1 MRHHHRHQHE
11 HRPDHEFPGF
21 MARLAY
27 RFARGRHGGHHGRRG
42 HGRFAGGFA
51 DDLEGDGQ
59 GFRSGRKLSSED
71 LQLVILALIAEK
83 PRHGYEIIKA
93 LDDLSHGFYVPSPGV
108 VYPSLTYLE
117 EVGHAAVD
125 VEGARKLYRPTPE
138 GLSHLKDHRDSA
150 DATISQIERVGL
162 KMERLREAM
171 AEDDVGKDA
180 RTGGRRGGRRGRWG
194 RDPDSAVGRARA
206 ALKSALFDLR
216 DADAEDEAR
225 IVNILDRATAEIR
238 ALQSKGDA

>member
-1 MRHHHRHQHE
+1 MS
-11 HRPDHEFPGF
+11 
-21 MARLAY
+21 RLAY
-27 RFARGRHGGHHGRRG
+27 RFARGRHARRG

-138 GLSHLKDHRDSA
+138 GLSHLKEHRDSA

-171 AEDDVGKDA
+171 AEDDI
-180 RTGGRRGGRRGRWG
+180 GRGDQRGGRHHGRGRVG
-194 RDPDSAVGRARA
+194 RDSAVGRARA

-238 ALQSKGDA
+238 ALQSKEST

>member
-1 MRHHHRHQHE
+1 MS
-11 HRPDHEFPGF
+11 
-21 MARLAY
+21 RLAY
-27 RFARGRHGGHHGRRG
+27 HFARGRHG

-51 DDLEGDGQ
+51 DDLEGRGH

-125 VEGARKLYRPTPE
+125 VEGTRKLYRLTE
-138 GLSHLKDHRDSA
+138 QGRAHLDAHLDSA

-171 AEDDVGKDA
+171 AEDDRDD
-180 RTGGRRGGRRGRWG
+180 RRGGRRHGRSG
-194 RDPDSAVGRARA
+194 RDRDSALGRARA

-225 IVNILDRATAEIR
+225 VVEILERAAAEIR
-238 ALQSKGDA
+238 ALQSKADTD

>member
-1 MRHHHRHQHE
+1 
-11 HRPDHEFPGF
+11 
-21 MARLAY
+21 
-27 RFARGRHGGHHGRRG
+27 
-42 HGRFAGGFA
+42 
-51 DDLEGDGQ
+51 
-59 GFRSGRKLSSED
+59 
-71 LQLVILALIAEK
+71 
-83 PRHGYEIIKA
+83 
-93 LDDLSHGFYVPSPGV
+93 
-108 VYPSLTYLE
+108 
-117 EVGHAAVD
+117 
-125 VEGARKLYRPTPE
+125 
-138 GLSHLKDHRDSA
+138 
-150 DATISQIERVGL
+150 
-162 KMERLREAM
+162 MERLREAM

>member
-1 MRHHHRHQHE
+1 MHHHHRRHHD
-11 HRPDHEFPGF
+11 RDFPGF
-21 MARLAY
+21 MSRIPY
-27 RFARGRHGGHHGRRG
+27 RFARGRRGGGHGHRG

-51 DDLEGDGQ
+51 DDLEGGGE
-59 GFRSGRKLSSED
+59 GFRSGRKLSSQD

-125 VEGARKLYRPTPE
+125 VEGTRKLYRPTPE
-138 GLSHLKDHRDSA
+138 GLAHLSEHRDSA

-162 KMERLREAM
+162 KMERLREAI
-171 AEDDVGKDA
+171 ADDD
-180 RTGGRRGGRRGRWG
+180 GGRGGRRGWRRQRG
-194 RDPDSAVGRARA
+194 ERGGSDSAVGRARA

-225 IVNILDRATAEIR
+225 IVDILDRATAELR
-238 ALQSKGDA
+238 ALQPKEKP

>member
-1 MRHHHRHQHE
+1 MRHHHRHHG
-11 HRPDHEFPGF
+11 HRHGHDREFPGF
-21 MARLAY
+21 MSRLAY
-27 RFARGRHGGHHGRRG
+27 HFARGRHGR

-117 EVGHAAVD
+117 EVGHAAID
-125 VEGARKLYRPTPE
+125 VEGSRKLYRPTE
-138 GLSHLKDHRDSA
+138 QGLAHLAEHRDSA

-171 AEDDVGKDA
+171 AEDDRDD
-180 RTGGRRGGRRGRWG
+180 RRGGRRGRWG
-194 RDPDSAVGRARA
+194 RDRDSGIGRARA

-216 DADAEDEAR
+216 DADAEHEAR
-225 IVNILDRATAEIR
+225 VVEILDRATAEIR